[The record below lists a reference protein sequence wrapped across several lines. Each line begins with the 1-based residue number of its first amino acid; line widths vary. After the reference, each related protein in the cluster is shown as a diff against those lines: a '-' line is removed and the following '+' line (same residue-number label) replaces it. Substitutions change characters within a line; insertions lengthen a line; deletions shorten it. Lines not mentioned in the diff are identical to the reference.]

1 MDFITLALGLGQ
13 LVPAIT
19 KWITGSD
26 KAAEVA
32 EQVVGIAE
40 TVTGKSGSDALTS
53 IKADPALLLQFKERV
68 MERETELTRL
78 AYGDTASARHMQ
90 EIALQQDD
98 LFAKRFVYY
107 LASGWSVFTC
117 VYIITISLVNIPE
130 KNVRFVDTVLGFLL
144 GTVVAT
150 IIQFFLGSSIG
161 SKAKDTL
168 AELLAIRK

>member
-1 MDFITLALGLGQ
+1 MELITLALGLGQ

-40 TVTGKSGSDALTS
+40 TVTGKTGSDALTS
-53 IKADPALLLQFKERV
+53 IKADPALLLSFREKV
-68 MERETELTRL
+68 MEQSTEIERL
-78 AYGDTASARHMQ
+78 AYGDTANARHMQ
-90 EIALQQDD
+90 EVALTQDD
-98 LFAKRFVYY
+98 LFSKRFVYY
-107 LASGWSVFTC
+107 LAAGWSLFSA
-117 VYIITISLVNIPE
+117 VYIILISVIEIPQAS
-130 KNVRFVDTVLGFLL
+130 VRFVDTILGFLL

-168 AELLAIRK
+168 AEMLAIKK

>member
-1 MDFITLALGLGQ
+1 MDPITIALALGQ
-13 LVPAIT
+13 FVPAIT

-40 TVTGKSGSDALTS
+40 TVTGKSGGDALSS
-53 IKADPALLLQFKERV
+53 IKADPSLLLQFKERV
-68 MERETELTRL
+68 MERQTELDKM

-90 EIALQQDD
+90 EVALQQDD
-98 LFAKRFVYY
+98 LFSKRFVYY

-117 VYIITISLVNIPE
+117 IYILIVSVMKIPD
-130 KNVRFVDTVLGFLL
+130 NSVRFVDTVLGFLL

-161 SKAKDTL
+161 SKSKDTL

>member
-32 EQVVGIAE
+32 EQVVSIAE
-40 TVTGKSGSDALTS
+40 TVTGKTGNDVLTS
-53 IKADPALLLQFKERV
+53 IKADPALLMAFKEKV
-68 MERETELTRL
+68 MERQTELDRL
-78 AYGDTASARHMQ
+78 AYGDIASARHMQ
-90 EIALQQDD
+90 ETALQQDD
-98 LFAKRFVYY
+98 IFSKRFVYY
-107 LASGWSVFTC
+107 LAAWWSLFSC
-117 VYIITISLVNIPE
+117 VYIIVISVITIPE
-130 KNVRFVDTVLGFLL
+130 TSVRFVDTILGFLL

-161 SKAKDTL
+161 SKTKDTL
-168 AELLAIRK
+168 AEILAARR

>member
-32 EQVVGIAE
+32 EQVVSIAE
-40 TVTGKSGSDALTS
+40 TVTGKTGNDALTS
-53 IKADPALLLQFKERV
+53 IKADPALLMAFKEKV
-68 MERETELTRL
+68 MERQTELDRL
-78 AYGDTASARHMQ
+78 AYGDIASARHMQ
-90 EIALQQDD
+90 ETALQQDD
-98 LFAKRFVYY
+98 IFSKRFVYY
-107 LASGWSVFTC
+107 LAAWWSLFSC
-117 VYIITISLVNIPE
+117 VYIIVISVITIPE
-130 KNVRFVDTVLGFLL
+130 TSVRFVDTILGFLL

-161 SKAKDTL
+161 SKTKDTL
-168 AELLAIRK
+168 AEILAARR

>member
-32 EQVVGIAE
+32 EQVVSIAE
-40 TVTGKSGSDALTS
+40 TVTGKTGNDALTS
-53 IKADPALLLQFKERV
+53 IKADPALLMAFKEKV
-68 MERETELTRL
+68 MERQTELDRL
-78 AYGDTASARHMQ
+78 AYGDIANARHMQ
-90 EIALQQDD
+90 ETALQQDD
-98 LFAKRFVYY
+98 IFSKRFVYY
-107 LASGWSVFTC
+107 LAAWWSLFSC
-117 VYIITISLVNIPE
+117 VYIIVISVITIPE
-130 KNVRFVDTVLGFLL
+130 TSVRFVDTILGFLL

-161 SKAKDTL
+161 SKTKDTL
-168 AELLAIRK
+168 AEILAARR

>member
-32 EQVVGIAE
+32 EQVVSIAE
-40 TVTGKSGSDALTS
+40 TVTGKTGDDALTS
-53 IKADPALLLQFKERV
+53 IKADPALLMAFKEKV
-68 MERETELTRL
+68 MERQTELDRL
-78 AYGDTASARHMQ
+78 AYGDIASARHMQ
-90 EIALQQDD
+90 ETALQQDD
-98 LFAKRFVYY
+98 IFSKRFVYY
-107 LASGWSVFTC
+107 LAAWWSLFSC
-117 VYIITISLVNIPE
+117 VYIIVISLISIPE
-130 KNVRFVDTVLGFLL
+130 TSVRFVDTILGFLL

-161 SKAKDTL
+161 SKTKDTL
-168 AELLAIRK
+168 AEILVARR

>member
-1 MDFITLALGLGQ
+1 MELITLALGLGQ

-68 MERETELTRL
+68 LERETELTRL
-78 AYGDTASARHMQ
+78 AYGDTANARHMQ
-90 EIALQQDD
+90 EVALTQDD
-98 LFAKRFVYY
+98 IFSKRFVYY
-107 LASGWSVFTC
+107 LAAGWSFFAC
-117 VYIITISLVNIPE
+117 AYIIIITIVTIPE
-130 KNVRFVDTVLGFLL
+130 TSVRFVDTILGFLL

-161 SKAKDTL
+161 SKSKDTL
-168 AELLAIRK
+168 AEMLAIKK

>member
-1 MDFITLALGLGQ
+1 MDPLSIALALGQ
-13 LVPAIT
+13 FVPAIT

-40 TVTGKSGSDALTS
+40 TVTGASGSDAIGA
-53 IKADPALLLQFKERV
+53 IKADPAMLLQFKERV
-68 MERETELTRL
+68 MAQQAELDRL
-78 AYGDTASARHMQ
+78 AYGDTANARHMQ
-90 EIALQQDD
+90 EVALMQDD
-98 LFAKRFVYY
+98 LFSKRFVYY
-107 LASGWSVFTC
+107 LASFWSVFTC
-117 VYIITISLVNIPE
+117 AYIFVISLIDVPE
-130 KNVRFVDTVLGFLL
+130 KSVRFVDTILGFLL

-168 AELLAIRK
+168 AEILAVRK

>member
-1 MDFITLALGLGQ
+1 MELITLALGLGQ

-40 TVTGKSGSDALTS
+40 TVTGKTGSDALSS
-53 IKADPALLLQFKERV
+53 IKADPALLFSFREKV
-68 MERETELTRL
+68 MERSTEIERL

-90 EIALQQDD
+90 EVALTQDD
-98 LFAKRFVYY
+98 IFSKRFVYY
-107 LASGWSVFTC
+107 LAAGWSLFSA
-117 VYIITISLVNIPE
+117 VYIILISVIEIPQAS
-130 KNVRFVDTVLGFLL
+130 VRFVDTILGFLL

-168 AELLAIRK
+168 AEMLAIKK

>member
-1 MDFITLALGLGQ
+1 MELITLALGLGQ

-40 TVTGKSGSDALTS
+40 TITGKSGADAISS
-53 IKADPALLLQFKERV
+53 IKADPALLFAFREKV
-68 MERETELTRL
+68 MERSTEIERL
-78 AYGDTASARHMQ
+78 AYGDTANARHMQ
-90 EIALQQDD
+90 EVALTQDD
-98 LFAKRFVYY
+98 LFSKRFVYY
-107 LASGWSVFTC
+107 LAAGWSLFSA
-117 VYIITISLVNIPE
+117 VYIIIISVVEIPQAS
-130 KNVRFVDTVLGFLL
+130 VRFVDTILGFLL

-168 AELLAIRK
+168 AEMLAIKK

>member
-40 TVTGKSGSDALTS
+40 TVTGKTGNDTLTS
-53 IKADPALLLQFKERV
+53 IKADPALLMAFKEKV
-68 MERETELTRL
+68 MERQTELDRL
-78 AYGDTASARHMQ
+78 AYGDIASARHMQ
-90 EIALQQDD
+90 ETALQQDD
-98 LFAKRFVYY
+98 IFSKRFVYY
-107 LASGWSVFTC
+107 LAAWWSLFSC
-117 VYIITISLVNIPE
+117 VYIIVISVITIPE
-130 KNVRFVDTVLGFLL
+130 TSVRFVDTILGFLL

-161 SKAKDTL
+161 SKTKDSL
-168 AELLAIRK
+168 AEILAARR

>member
-1 MDFITLALGLGQ
+1 MDLITIALGLGQ

-40 TVTGKSGSDALTS
+40 TVTGKSGSDALSS
-53 IKADPALLLQFKERV
+53 IKADPALLFAFREKVMDQSAEIER
-68 MERETELTRL
+68 M

-90 EIALQQDD
+90 EVALTQDD
-98 LFAKRFVYY
+98 LFSKRFVYY
-107 LASGWSVFTC
+107 LAAFWSVFSC
-117 VYIITISLVNIPE
+117 AYIIIVSTVEIPQAS
-130 KNVRFVDTVLGFLL
+130 VRFVDTILGFLL

-168 AELLAIRK
+168 TEMLAVKK

>member
-1 MDFITLALGLGQ
+1 MELITLALGLGQ

-40 TVTGKSGSDALTS
+40 TVTGKTGSDALSS
-53 IKADPALLLQFKERV
+53 IKADPALLFSFREKV
-68 MERETELTRL
+68 MERSTEIERL
-78 AYGDTASARHMQ
+78 AYGDTANARHMQ
-90 EIALQQDD
+90 EAALAQDD
-98 LFAKRFVYY
+98 IFSKRFVYY
-107 LASGWSVFTC
+107 LAAGWSLFSA
-117 VYIITISLVNIPE
+117 VYIIIISVIEIPQAS
-130 KNVRFVDTVLGFLL
+130 VRFVDTILGFLL

-168 AELLAIRK
+168 AEMLAIKK

>member
-1 MDFITLALGLGQ
+1 MDPLSIALALGQ
-13 LVPAIT
+13 FVPAIT

-40 TVTGKSGSDALTS
+40 TVTGKSGGDALSS
-53 IKADPALLLQFKERV
+53 IKANPALLLQFKEKV
-68 MERETELTRL
+68 LERQTELDRL

-90 EIALQQDD
+90 EVALQQDD
-98 LFAKRFVYY
+98 PFSKRFVYY
-107 LASGWSVFTC
+107 LASGWSIFSC
-117 VYIITISLVNIPE
+117 LYIIVITVVPIPE
-130 KNVRFVDTVLGFLL
+130 TSVRFVDTILGFLL

-168 AELLAIRK
+168 AELLAVRK

>member
-32 EQVVGIAE
+32 EQIVSIAE
-40 TVTGKSGSDALTS
+40 TVTGKTGNDALTS
-53 IKADPALLLQFKERV
+53 IKADPALLMAFKEKV
-68 MERETELTRL
+68 MERQTELDRL
-78 AYGDTASARHMQ
+78 AYGDIASARHMQ
-90 EIALQQDD
+90 ETALQQDD
-98 LFAKRFVYY
+98 IFSKRFVYY
-107 LASGWSVFTC
+107 LAAWWSLFSC
-117 VYIITISLVNIPE
+117 VYIIVISVITIPE
-130 KNVRFVDTVLGFLL
+130 TSVRFVDTILGFLL

-161 SKAKDTL
+161 SKTKDTL
-168 AELLAIRK
+168 AEILAARR

>member
-1 MDFITLALGLGQ
+1 MELITLALGLGQ

-40 TVTGKSGSDALTS
+40 TITGKSGADAISS
-53 IKADPALLLQFKERV
+53 IKADPALLFAFREKV
-68 MERETELTRL
+68 MERSTEIERL
-78 AYGDTASARHMQ
+78 AYGDTANARHMQ
-90 EIALQQDD
+90 EVALTQDD
-98 LFAKRFVYY
+98 LFSKRFVYY
-107 LASGWSVFTC
+107 LAAGWSLFSAI
-117 VYIITISLVNIPE
+117 YIILISVVDIPQSS
-130 KNVRFVDTVLGFLL
+130 VRFVDTILGFLL

-168 AELLAIRK
+168 AEMLAVKK

>member
-1 MDFITLALGLGQ
+1 MDPITIALALGQ
-13 LVPAIT
+13 FVPAIT

-40 TVTGKSGSDALTS
+40 TVTGKSGGDAVSLL
-53 IKADPALLLQFKERV
+53 KADPALVLQFKERV
-68 MERETELTRL
+68 MERQADLDKL

-98 LFAKRFVYY
+98 LFSKRFVYY
-107 LASGWSVFTC
+107 LATGWSVFTC
-117 VYIITISLVNIPE
+117 VYILIVSVVSIPE
-130 KNVRFVDTVLGFLL
+130 NSVRFVDTVLGFLL

-161 SKAKDTL
+161 SKSKDAL
-168 AELLAIRK
+168 AELLAMRK